1 MMKRFLTSILA
12 GMLAFVATACVEPE
26 GLSFMVPSGSPA
38 LAQIYLQA
46 EGYHDVDIVN
56 GADPLIAAF
65 GSGSHDVIFAP
76 TNLGAKLIASGC
88 GYLYAGAVVWGNYY
102 LVSTGKAAFDIASL
116 EGAGIVAFGQNQT
129 SDIVLRHI
137 LESNGIT
144 ATITHV
150 DAVATAAAIFA
161 ADPTLIV
168 LTAEPSLSAIRAS
181 VAGVQTIDLQTAYAA
196 LHGSA
201 SYPQAGIFIKIGLV
215 ESRVERFLSD
225 LSASV
230 EAVNDD
236 PAAAASEALTLEFGF
251 SEAVMTAAI
260 PGSHLQFVSA
270 AASRA
275 SLEAYFTIILAMNPA
290 LIGGALPE
298 EGFYYAP

>member
-1 MMKRFLTSILA
+1 M
-12 GMLAFVATACVEPE
+12 
-26 GLSFMVPSGSPA
+26 
-38 LAQIYLQA
+38 
-46 EGYHDVDIVN
+46 
-56 GADPLIAAF
+56 
-65 GSGSHDVIFAP
+65 
-76 TNLGAKLIASGC
+76 
-88 GYLYAGAVVWGNYY
+88 
-102 LVSTGKAAFDIASL
+102 
-116 EGAGIVAFGQNQT
+116 
-129 SDIVLRHI
+129 
-137 LESNGIT
+137 
-144 ATITHV
+144 
-150 DAVATAAAIFA
+150 
-161 ADPTLIV
+161 

-275 SLEAYFTIILAMNPA
+275 SLEAYFTIILTSHSPRR
-290 LIGGALPE
+290 
-298 EGFYYAP
+298 

>member
-1 MMKRFLTSILA
+1 MMKRLLAIFLTGIIAL
-12 GMLAFVATACVEPE
+12 FATACVEPE

-38 LAQIYLQA
+38 LAQIYVQA
-46 EGYHDVDIVN
+46 EGYHHIDIVN

-88 GYLYAGAVVWGNYY
+88 DYVFAGAVVWGNYY
-102 LVSTGKAAFDIASL
+102 LVSTGKAAFDVASL
-116 EGAGIVAFGQNQT
+116 EGAGIVAFGPNQT
-129 SDIVLRHI
+129 SDIILRHI

-144 ATITHV
+144 ATITYV
-150 DAVATAAAIFA
+150 DAVATAAAMFA

-181 VAGVQTIDLQTAYAA
+181 VAGVQVIDLQTAYAI

-201 SYPQAGIFIKIGLV
+201 SYPQAGIFMKTGLD

-230 EAVNDD
+230 AAVNGD
-236 PAAAASEALTLEFGF
+236 PAAAAAEASALGFGF
-251 SEAVMTAAI
+251 TEAVMASAI
-260 PGSHLQFVSA
+260 PGSHLEFVSA
-270 AASRA
+270 VAARTA
-275 SLEAYFTIILAMNPA
+275 LETYFAVILAMNPA
-290 LIGGALPE
+290 LIGGTLPG
-298 EGFYYAP
+298 EGFYDGF